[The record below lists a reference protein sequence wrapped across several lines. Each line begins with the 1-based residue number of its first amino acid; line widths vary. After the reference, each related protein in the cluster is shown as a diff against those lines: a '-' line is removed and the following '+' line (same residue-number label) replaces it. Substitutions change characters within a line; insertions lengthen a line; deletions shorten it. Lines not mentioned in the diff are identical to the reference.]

1 MPFSPKQQEYF
12 MNATHRWN
20 FKTGATRSGKT
31 FMDFFTIPKRINN
44 TTGSGLIVLLGHTQ
58 NTIER
63 NVIVPMQRIWG
74 RSLVGNISNNSG
86 KIKLFG
92 KTCYALGTDNRT
104 RVDNLRG
111 SSIEY
116 CYGDEVATWDE
127 SIFTMLKSRLDKP
140 TSTFDG
146 TCNPD
151 NPNHW
156 LKEFLDSD
164 ADIYQQAYTIYDNP
178 FLEEDFVHNL
188 EKEYAGTIYFDR
200 YILGKWTLAEGL
212 IYQIFSNEKNTYS
225 GGLSQDIK
233 ERSIRYIGVDYGT
246 TNPTVFLKIY
256 YDSEEKIVYVDDEY
270 YFDGRKA
277 VTQKTDEQYAIDLEE
292 FSPRDETTLVII
304 DPSAASFK
312 TVLRQRNYRIK
323 EANND
328 VLDGIRE
335 VNTLLSLGKIRVNT
349 RCENTL
355 KEFGSYAWNKKAAEQ
370 TGNDVPIK
378 QNDHAM
384 DALRYFVHTV
394 LSPRMR
400 SVLSS

>member
-31 FMDFFTIPKRINN
+31 FMDFFTIPKRIVN

-92 KTCYALGTDNRT
+92 KTCYALGTDNKT

-116 CYGDEVATWDE
+116 AYGDEVATWDE
-127 SIFTMLKSRLDKP
+127 SIFTMLKSRLDKT
-140 TSTFDG
+140 TSVFDG

-151 NPNHW
+151 NPNQW

-178 FLEEDFVHNL
+178 FLEEEFVRNL
-188 EKEYAGTIYFDR
+188 EKEYAGSIYFDR

-212 IYQIFSNEKNTYS
+212 IYQVFNKEKNQYE
-225 GGLSQDIK
+225 GELSQDIR
-233 ERSIRYIGVDYGT
+233 ERSILYIGVDYGT
-246 TNPTVFLKIY
+246 SNPTVFLKIY
-256 YDSEEKIVYVDDEY
+256 YDPEEKIVYVDDEY

-277 VTQKTDEQYAIDLEE
+277 VAQKTDEQYATDLEE
-292 FSPRDETTLVII
+292 FSPREETTSVII

-312 TVLRQRNYRIK
+312 TLLRQKNYRVR
-323 EANND
+323 EADNA

-335 VNTLLSLGKIRVNT
+335 VNTLLSLGKIRVNA